1 MSEIEMEEMVAA
13 AQEWRVGFGTDFII
27 GFSVCLARK
36 SPSFLR
42 FVHAGD

>member
-1 MSEIEMEEMVAA
+1 VSEMEEEEEVAA
-13 AQEWRVGFGTDFII
+13 AREWSVGFRADFII